1 MIARAEEVKDAV
13 KIMFNDHIKKVY
25 ELLQFDEDFEQIYLD
40 DQFNLKIV
48 RRFQGQRKLDTI
60 NTLSRS
66 EKETVALV
74 LMLAGR
80 EAYLSDEFPFFIADE
95 TSFFDPT
102 RFNRIVNYVSEQVPY
117 TVITRLAPREEQD
130 EVTVEYAV
138 PA

>member
-1 MIARAEEVKDAV
+1 MAAKAEEVKNAV
-13 KIMFNDHIKKVY
+13 KDMFNERIEEVY

-40 DQFNLKIV
+40 DQFNLRII
-48 RRFQGQRKLDTI
+48 RRFQGQRKLDSI

-80 EAYLSDEFPFFIADE
+80 QAYLSDFPFFIADE

-102 RFNRIVNYVSEQVPY
+102 RFSRIVGYVSERVPY
-117 TVITRLAPREEQD
+117 TVITKLAPRDAQD
-130 EVTVEYAV
+130 EVKVEYAV
-138 PA
+138 PS